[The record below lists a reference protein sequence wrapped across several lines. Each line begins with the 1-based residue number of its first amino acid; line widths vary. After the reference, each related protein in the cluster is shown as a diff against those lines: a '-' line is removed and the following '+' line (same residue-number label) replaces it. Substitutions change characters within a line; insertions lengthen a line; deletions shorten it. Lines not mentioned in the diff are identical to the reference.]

1 LEVDVRR
8 SSCSPEPD
16 CPIAQSLGAIG
27 DGWELL
33 IVRDL
38 ARGLGRFDLLADSL
52 NISRKVLA
60 ERLAGLVDSGIVE
73 REPYQDRPPRFAY
86 RLTARG
92 PALLPVLVALQDWG
106 DRWLLGDGE
115 LSGMNDVDDAPA
127 RRSVGWAYRTAK
139 DPA

>member
-8 SSCSPEPD
+8 SSYSPEPD

-115 LSGMNDVDDAPA
+115 LSGTNDVDDAPA